1 MTEPCKFES
10 DIAVLKD
17 NTEDIKDMVDKI
29 FSTLEGKNGLVT
41 KVELHA
47 QSLGRLWWFVGFV
60 AFAIIGTGIRVWFFK

>member
-17 NTEDIKDMVDKI
+17 NTEDIKGMVEKI
-29 FSTLEGKNGLVT
+29 FATLEGKNGVIT
-41 KVELHA
+41 KVELHS

-60 AFAIIGTGIRVWFFK
+60 AFAIIGTSIRVWFFK